1 MRTDPSATPSEV
13 EPRPLRPT
21 KAIVVPIT
29 ASPDSTSLFYPE
41 QKADKPDAEL
51 SLDAQAA
58 LRVPLF
64 PIEHPATAPQELPTP
79 PVAAPR
85 SRAWNAIIAL
95 LAVAALT
102 QAGFIAFWMLPGAGV
117 AALPDTGS
125 LSVTSDPSG
134 LPVTIDGTPR
144 GETPLKLT
152 LASGTHRVEVGSGS
166 LTRSQHLSVARGGD
180 ASVHIGLPAP
190 SAAAGA
196 AGTGAL
202 QIATE
207 PAGARVWIDG
217 EPRGASPLTVSNLKA
232 GEHVVTVRTGSGEAV
247 NRTVTVQE
255 ATMASLVISMNAPNA
270 FASGWLAISSGVP
283 LQIFEKGALIG
294 TTDTP
299 RILLPAGAHELE
311 LVNADLGYRLARSV
325 QITAGQTASVGLKP
339 PMGTLSVNA
348 LPWAEVWIDGQRAG
362 ETPIG
367 NFSIAIGRHEL
378 LFRHPELGEQR
389 KTVTVGVTSPQRVSA
404 DMRKP

>member
-1 MRTDPSATPSEV
+1 
-13 EPRPLRPT
+13 
-21 KAIVVPIT
+21 
-29 ASPDSTSLFYPE
+29 
-41 QKADKPDAEL
+41 
-51 SLDAQAA
+51 
-58 LRVPLF
+58 
-64 PIEHPATAPQELPTP
+64 
-79 PVAAPR
+79 
-85 SRAWNAIIAL
+85 
-95 LAVAALT
+95 
-102 QAGFIAFWMLPGAGV
+102 
-117 AALPDTGS
+117 
-125 LSVTSDPSG
+125 
-134 LPVTIDGTPR
+134 
-144 GETPLKLT
+144 LKVT
-152 LASGTHRVEVGSGS
+152 LAAGSHRIDVGSGA
-166 LTRSQHLSVARGGD
+166 LVRSQHMSVTRGGD
-180 ASVHIGLPAP
+180 ASVHIGLPA
-190 SAAAGA
+190 AAAGV

-217 EPRGASPLTVSNLKA
+217 ELRGASPLTVSHLKA
-232 GEHVVTVRTGSGEAV
+232 GEHAVTVQTGSSEPV

-255 ATMASLVISMNAPNA
+255 ATVASLVISMNVATG
-270 FASGWLAISSGVP
+270 FASGWLAITSGVP

-311 LVNADLGYRLARSV
+311 MVNADLGYKLSRRV
-325 QITAGQTASVGLKP
+325 QITAGQTAAFGLQA